1 MKATGIKL
9 VCQRANG
16 DLTTWHDV
24 FETTVEN
31 VINDVKHSKGW
42 IGGKI
47 LEIRLEFNNAG
58 KYYKVYLDVNE
69 QGYNQLLGS

>member
-9 VCQRANG
+9 ICERANG

-31 VINDVKHSKGW
+31 VINDMKHSKGW
-42 IGGKI
+42 IGGKF
-47 LEIRLEFNNAG
+47 LEIYLEFDNAG
-58 KYYKVYLDVNE
+58 KYYKVHLDVNE